1 MSEAFAAR
9 RIWTLLASG
18 WRRQA
23 LVAEAFCSLLVARLN
38 LALRPFSKVAGKW
51 GSASG
56 SRPADVPG
64 PEAAPRAPDLARD
77 IGWAVRSTAT
87 VVPFRALCLEQAIA
101 ARMMLSRRDIAS
113 ALHIG
118 VARGDRSGLE
128 AHAWVDAGDVRV
140 TGYPVSPDLV
150 EIACYESGSPGS
162 R

>member
-18 WRRQA
+18 WQRQA

-51 GSASG
+51 GPSG
-56 SRPADVPG
+56 SRPADVPS
-64 PEAAPRAPDLARD
+64 PEADLRAPGLVRD

-101 ARMMLSRRDIAS
+101 ARMMLSRRDVAS
-113 ALHIG
+113 TLHIG
-118 VARGDRSGLE
+118 VARGDSSKLE
-128 AHAWVDAGDVRV
+128 AHAWVNAGDVRI
-140 TGYPVSPDLV
+140 TGYPVSPNLV
-150 EIACYESGSPGS
+150 EIARYESGSPGS